1 VENVYA
7 RCKYVA
13 ESFLYGDSLKNYSV
27 AIIHPNLEH
36 LPVLAQSLGIQE
48 KDVKK
53 LCENKKI
60 T

>member
-1 VENVYA
+1 
-7 RCKYVA
+7 
-13 ESFLYGDSLKNYSV
+13 LYGDSLKNYSV